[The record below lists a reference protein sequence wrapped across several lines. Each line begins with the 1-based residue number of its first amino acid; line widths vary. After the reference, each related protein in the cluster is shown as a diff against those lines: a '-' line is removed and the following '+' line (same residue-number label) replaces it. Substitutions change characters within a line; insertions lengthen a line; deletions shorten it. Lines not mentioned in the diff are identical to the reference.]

1 MLSGAAKKGNILEL
15 GAEICITIISRVENF
30 VYLGVNVDS
39 RLNFEKFINSTVA
52 RVNGRLI
59 SFARIRNMM
68 DSLTSLTIYK
78 QTILPIIDY
87 LSILVNSST
96 KRKIKKLQP
105 LQNRAVRIISKRSG
119 YISTEDMNALHLR
132 FRLQHLENRRKMFM
146 LKMMYKLS
154 LKDENLDKYRPD
166 RILRTH
172 PKVKMKVDFTD
183 KERVRRSPYYLGNQ
197 LWDKLDVNV
206 QLSKNLL
213 LFGNEIKKIDV
224 SNL

>member
-1 MLSGAAKKGNILEL
+1 
-15 GAEICITIISRVENF
+15 
-30 VYLGVNVDS
+30 
-39 RLNFEKFINSTVA
+39 
-52 RVNGRLI
+52 
-59 SFARIRNMM
+59 
-68 DSLTSLTIYK
+68 
-78 QTILPIIDY
+78 
-87 LSILVNSST
+87 
-96 KRKIKKLQP
+96 
-105 LQNRAVRIISKRSG
+105 
-119 YISTEDMNALHLR
+119 
-132 FRLQHLENRRKMFM
+132 M

-197 LWDKLDVNV
+197 FWDKLDVNV